1 MQSLLASFGD
11 IKDPRA
17 GGGDSFC
24 DRLNCSFTV
33 YLLILFSVIV
43 TTRVYVGDQVS
54 CWCPSHFTDS
64 HVEYTNKVSQSN
76 YNSKTD
82 VYVCDS
88 MSRFRLFR
96 ANLLLRETKLLQN
109 SHTLEY
115 HPPQFL
121 GKAPTFHYDLL
132 LVICVDTTTMFIPNN
147 VYGYHV

>member
-64 HVEYTNKVSQSN
+64 HVEYTNKVRQID
-76 YNSKTD
+76 SKTD
-82 VYVCDS
+82 MFLCDS
-88 MSRFRLFR
+88 MSRFRLFC
-96 ANLLLRETKLLQN
+96 ANLLVLHREHFFLVKFPHAGVPSSTVLGQN
-109 SHTLEY
+109 SHI
-115 HPPQFL
+115 P
-121 GKAPTFHYDLL
+121 LL
-132 LVICVDTTTMFIPNN
+132 FITS
-147 VYGYHV
+147 HLRRH